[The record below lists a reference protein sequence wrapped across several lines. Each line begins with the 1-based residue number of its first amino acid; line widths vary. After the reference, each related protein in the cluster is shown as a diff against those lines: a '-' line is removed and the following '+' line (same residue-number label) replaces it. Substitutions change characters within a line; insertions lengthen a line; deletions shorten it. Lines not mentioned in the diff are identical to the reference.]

1 MGLEFNNIFI
11 TPKYDCRDSYKSF
24 IIPLNSS
31 FGLFPS
37 DNMLKSYIKDY
48 VEESG
53 YFKIAILTDSHEIIK
68 VPCIIEFSLNGTIQ
82 FNKKSYL
89 CVNALKKGTMY
100 YPIVLSTENIKGAT
114 KVSDLQMEAAH
125 KDFKDNLYL
134 LEDFNSKKFL
144 FKPINEL

>member
-1 MGLEFNNIFI
+1 MGFEFNNTFI
-11 TPKYDCRDSYKSF
+11 TPKYKCVNDYKSF

-48 VEESG
+48 TEESG
-53 YFKIAILTDSHEIIK
+53 YFKIAILTDSHEVID
-68 VPCIIEFSLNGTIQ
+68 VPCVIEFSLNEIIQ

-89 CVNALKKGTMY
+89 CVNALKKGNTY
-100 YPIVLSTENIKGAT
+100 YPIVISTENIEGAS
-114 KVSDLQMEAAH
+114 KISNPEMEGAH
-125 KDFKDNLYL
+125 KNFKNNLYL

-144 FKPINEL
+144 FKSISEL